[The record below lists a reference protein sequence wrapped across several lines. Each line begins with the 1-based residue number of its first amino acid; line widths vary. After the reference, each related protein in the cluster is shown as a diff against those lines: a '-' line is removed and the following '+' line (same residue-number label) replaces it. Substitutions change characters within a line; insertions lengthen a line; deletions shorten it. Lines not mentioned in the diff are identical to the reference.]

1 MYESCIG
8 YVYSIVHRYVT
19 NESDHKD
26 IIQDIFARVFLS
38 VHTFDESRGSFKFWL
53 RRLAINQCL
62 AHYRQGKSPQ
72 YLVPLNAIAHSATD
86 DTFSLHELSKA
97 EIENLLSSMPD
108 GYRQIFMLAVI
119 DEYSHKEVSELL
131 SISEETSRSQLSRAK
146 SWIRKHLVT
155 NKKQKTIANGF

>member
-8 YVYSIVHRYVT
+8 YVYSIVRRYVT
-19 NESDHKD
+19 NDSDHKD

-38 VHTFDESRGSFKFWL
+38 VNTFDESRGNFKFWL
-53 RRLAINQCL
+53 RRLVINQCL

-72 YLVPLNAIAHSATD
+72 YLVPLNAIEHAATD
-86 DTFSLHELSKA
+86 DTFSLHEVSKA
-97 EIENLLSSMPD
+97 EIESLLSRMPD